1 VIAFTGD
8 TGFSAA
14 VAALARDA
22 DVLVTET
29 SSCDERKN
37 RMIKDGSWQAMTAAE
52 QEGIMRQ
59 ATQGHM
65 GLDNIGNLA
74 TQAGVRK
81 VVLSHLTR
89 RVETTD
95 YEPWAE
101 EVRKHFSGEVVIAE
115 DLMEF

>member
-1 VIAFTGD
+1 MTLLPV
-8 TGFSAA
+8 S
-14 VAALARDA
+14 
-22 DVLVTET
+22 
-29 SSCDERKN
+29 
-37 RMIKDGSWQAMTAAE
+37 DGTQTL
-52 QEGIMRQ
+52 RQ

-65 GLDNIGNLA
+65 ALDNIGMLA

-89 RVETTD
+89 RVETAD

>member
-1 VIAFTGD
+1 MA
-8 TGFSAA
+8 
-14 VAALARDA
+14 
-22 DVLVTET
+22 
-29 SSCDERKN
+29 
-37 RMIKDGSWQAMTAAE
+37 
-52 QEGIMRQ
+52 
-59 ATQGHM
+59 
-65 GLDNIGNLA
+65 LDNIGMLA

-101 EVRKHFSGEVVIAE
+101 EVRKHFSGEVVVAE

>member
-1 VIAFTGD
+1 
-8 TGFSAA
+8 
-14 VAALARDA
+14 
-22 DVLVTET
+22 
-29 SSCDERKN
+29 
-37 RMIKDGSWQAMTAAE
+37 MIKDGRWQAMTTAE

-65 GLDNIGNLA
+65 SLDGIGKLA

-89 RVETTD
+89 RTGNED

-101 EVRKHFSGEVVIAE
+101 EVRKHFSGEVVVAE

>member
-1 VIAFTGD
+1 
-8 TGFSAA
+8 
-14 VAALARDA
+14 
-22 DVLVTET
+22 
-29 SSCDERKN
+29 
-37 RMIKDGSWQAMTAAE
+37 MIDDGTWQAMSDAE

-59 ATQGHM
+59 ATEGHM
-65 GLDNIGNLA
+65 GLDNIGKLA

-89 RVETTD
+89 RFKTTD

-101 EVRKHFSGEVVIAE
+101 EVREHFSGEVVVAD

>member
-1 VIAFTGD
+1 
-8 TGFSAA
+8 
-14 VAALARDA
+14 
-22 DVLVTET
+22 
-29 SSCDERKN
+29 
-37 RMIKDGSWQAMTAAE
+37 MIKDGRWQAMSATE

-65 GLDNIGNLA
+65 NLENIGMLA
-74 TQAGVRK
+74 TQASVRK

-89 RVETTD
+89 RVDTTD

-101 EVRKHFSGEVVIAE
+101 EVRKYFSGEVVVAE